1 MRVSQTWPIDILGQ
15 MIFFVVGGIQC
26 VVACLPASLTSTQ
39 QVVGAA
45 FPPSAVTTKT
55 SPDMAKHSLGGGQ
68 VAPQWRTTG
77 PDLVI
82 AC

>member
-15 MIFFVVGGIQC
+15 MIFLVMGGIQC
-26 VVACLPASLTSTQ
+26 VAACLAASLTSTQ

-55 SPDMAKHSLGGGQ
+55 SPDMGGHSLGGGQ
-68 VAPQWRTTG
+68 MAPSWRTTG
-77 PDLVI
+77 PGLVM